1 MLIFILVLFF
11 YKGELFWNEQLAE
24 YRWTL
29 GVSKMSFKDSDGI
42 LMMLSSY
49 WIDVP
54 SGYHHRYIYNRS
66 LLYDF
71 LVDSDSL

>member
-1 MLIFILVLFF
+1 
-11 YKGELFWNEQLAE
+11 
-24 YRWTL
+24 
-29 GVSKMSFKDSDGI
+29 MSFKDSDGI